1 MALGTDLVFH
11 PSWADFRG
19 NPAEPGS
26 IHPNGCEVPV
36 FGGTPAQRGWAATRP
51 WTPIRPGRESPGGY
65 AMPDESGVN
74 QVPLFTCDVRLHI
87 AVHAQPD
94 EQVEVHYLVT
104 VQDIRSQA
112 LQDA

>member
-1 MALGTDLVFH
+1 
-11 PSWADFRG
+11 
-19 NPAEPGS
+19 
-26 IHPNGCEVPV
+26 
-36 FGGTPAQRGWAATRP
+36 
-51 WTPIRPGRESPGGY
+51 
-65 AMPDESGVN
+65 MPDESGVN